1 MNRRLLQGVS
11 QQTPDLNPLIA
22 NGLATYQLEHIEAY
36 IDSIWKSAAETFPPE
51 LKYLGYFRLSP
62 TQEFLEHTKRQNNKE
77 TLELSRSD
85 FTMVGYKFQYGDNE
99 AITRYVYLPFISG
112 RGGTLYIRGRQFAV
126 SAILADPAFSMG
138 VNNVFIQLTKMRIT
152 FERTP
157 HHFFANGERETVYI
171 VWSWLHH
178 TVRQR
183 NKNRKTGENSRV
195 TFSTMANYLFA
206 KYGVKETFKK
216 YTGVD
221 IIIGTQK
228 DVNVGNYPSDKWV
241 ICSTLGVRPKS
252 WYRKSGYQAT
262 NIRVAVPKDQFTID
276 VKSLIGS
283 FFYILDQYPLD
294 LPIESIDDT
303 FAWQV
308 VLSYIIYG
316 DGINI
321 GLMVNELHEHM
332 ISIEEY
338 IDFIVQIRLKRVG
351 VEIETIYDLFYYAM
365 GLLTKE
371 TVMSKE
377 MISSMYNKQLVILR
391 YLTFDVVQQI
401 FTLSY
406 RLRAAFKKAQPGL
419 PEPKAIETMFNR
431 HISKESILKTLAG
444 IKHPEVNP
452 ISSSTDNIY
461 LGITSNMIP
470 QENASGKVG
479 KTKINLSDPAKHL
492 HASLA
497 EVASYSAMSKADPT
511 GRSII
516 NPMVTIDPEGMIIPD
531 PDFIDI
537 LESVQNMIR
546 S

>member
-1 MNRRLLQGVS
+1 MSRRLLQGVS
-11 QQTPDLNPLIA
+11 EQTPDLNPMIA
-22 NGLATYQLEHIEAY
+22 NGLALYQVEHVESY

-51 LKYLGYFRLSP
+51 LKYLGGFRLSP
-62 TQEFLEHTKRQNNKE
+62 TQEFMEHTKRQNNKE

-85 FTMVGYKFQYGDNE
+85 FTLVGYKFQYGDNE
-99 AITRYVYLPFISG
+99 AITRYVYLPFISN
-112 RGGTLYIRGRQFAV
+112 RGSTLYIRGRQFGV
-126 SAILADPAFSMG
+126 SPILADPAFSMG
-138 VNNVFIQLTKMRIT
+138 ANNVFIQLTKMRIT

-206 KYGVKETFKK
+206 KFGVKETFKK
-216 YTGVD
+216 FTG
-221 IIIGTQK
+221 IEPIIGTNK
-228 DVNVGNYPSDKWV
+228 DITVGNYPSDKWV

-252 WYRKSGYQAT
+252 WYRKSGYENT
-262 NIRVAVPKDQFTID
+262 RVRMAIPKDKFNMD
-276 VKSLIGS
+276 VKSLVGS
-283 FFYILDQYPLD
+283 FFYILDQFPLD
-294 LPIESIDDT
+294 LPIESIDDE
-303 FAWQV
+303 FAWKV
-308 VLSYIIYG
+308 VLGYIIYG
-316 DGINI
+316 EGINV
-321 GLMVNELHEHM
+321 GLMVKELEQHM

-338 IDFIVQIRLKRVG
+338 MDFIVEMRLRRVG
-351 VEIETIYDLFYYAM
+351 IHVDTIYDLFYYAM

-406 RLRAAFKKAQPGL
+406 RIRAAFKKAAPNL

-444 IKHPEVNP
+444 VKHPEVNP
-452 ISSSTDNIY
+452 VSSSTDNIY
-461 LGITSNMIP
+461 LGITGTMIP
-470 QENASGKVG
+470 QENASGNVG
-479 KTKINLSDPAKHL
+479 KTKINLTDPAKHL

-516 NPMVTIDPEGMIIPD
+516 NPMVNIDVEGMIIPD

-546 S
+546 R